1 MTTSRQPLRPSPT
14 QSVDWGLRWLRA
26 GPGVNSGPATDDWLE
41 FLTSARQFPAEP
53 RVRRFSWLFWLGAIN
68 GILALSGLMVWPNGS
83 GIHMLIFLLV
93 FWLAPLL
100 VLIWTLLNAWWRK
113 RSPWWRHW
121 LCAEDDAVLAAW
133 CAAQSLKAQ
142 ALFVVA
148 GLAWLWLM
156 LLTRQL
162 IFYWSTSLQAAS
174 ARVDDLFRVL
184 TLGLLDIPEPLA
196 ISASQAGS
204 ITGWE
209 TALLDFSA
217 YWAFWLTQVVVIWVL
232 VPVTIAAL
240 INRWVLHRR
249 LAHWPHWNR
258 ELHQRFEQQR
268 PERLHFESLTP
279 EQPDTF
285 AVEAADLKTASL
297 SPRVPVLAWQ
307 DPLPGKL
314 PPGSVMLGQGS
325 LAADEATIERHT
337 EQENPVWVMSAH
349 AVPTGDLADLITL
362 SAGSHKEVSV
372 LLCSSAEPGSA
383 QRDIERQSW
392 QGFVS
397 QQELPV
403 RLYWLEGQLDE
414 QQDGE
419 QPS

>member
-1 MTTSRQPLRPSPT
+1 MTTSRPPLRPSPT
-14 QSVDWGLRWLRA
+14 QSVEWGLRWLRA
-26 GPGVNSGPATDDWLE
+26 GPGVNPDPATDNWFE
-41 FLTSARQFPAEP
+41 FLASARQFPAEP
-53 RVRRFSWLFWLGAIN
+53 RVRWFSWLFWLGAIN
-68 GILALSGLMVWPNGS
+68 GILALSGLMVWPDGS

-133 CAAQSLKAQ
+133 CAGQSLKAQ

-184 TLGLLDIPEPLA
+184 TLGLLDVPEPLA

-209 TALLDFSA
+209 TALLDYSA

-232 VPVTIAAL
+232 VPVAIAAL

-249 LAHWPHWNR
+249 LGHWPHWNR
-258 ELHQRFEQQR
+258 ELRQRFEQQR

-279 EQPDTF
+279 GQPDTF
-285 AVEAADLKTASL
+285 AVEAADLETASL
-297 SPRVPVLAWQ
+297 SPTVPVLAWQ

-372 LLCSSAEPGSA
+372 LLYSSAEPGSA

-403 RLYWLEGQLDE
+403 KLYWLERRYDE
-414 QQDGE
+414 QHVRE
-419 QPS
+419 QTS

>member
-1 MTTSRQPLRPSPT
+1 MTTSQPSLRTSPN
-14 QSVDWGLRWLRA
+14 QRFDWGLRWLRTE
-26 GPGVNSGPATDDWLE
+26 PGDRSGPATDNWVE
-41 FLTSARQFPAEP
+41 FLASARELPAQP
-53 RVRRFSWLFWLGAIN
+53 RLRLFSWLFWLGAIN
-68 GILALSGLMVWPNGS
+68 GVLALSGLMVWPDGS
-83 GIHMLIFLLV
+83 GIHMLIFLMV

-100 VLIWTLLNAWWRK
+100 LLIWTLLNAWWRK
-113 RSPWWRHW
+113 SSPWWRHW
-121 LCAEDDAVLAAW
+121 LSDQDDAVIAAW

-142 ALFVVA
+142 ALFVIA
-148 GLAWLWLM
+148 GMAWMWLM

-162 IFYWSTSLQAAS
+162 IFYWSTSLQGAS
-174 ARVDDLFRVL
+174 ARVDEFFAML
-184 TLGLLDIPEPLA
+184 TAGILDVPEPLA

-209 TALLDFSA
+209 TALLDYSA
-217 YWAFWLTQVVVIWVL
+217 YWAVWLTQVVVVWVL
-232 VPVTIAAL
+232 VPVMVAAL
-240 INRWVLHRR
+240 INRWVLCRR
-249 LAHWPHWNR
+249 LVNWSHWNR

-268 PERLHFESLTP
+268 PERLYFESLTP
-279 EQPDTF
+279 EQPGTY
-285 AVEAADLKTASL
+285 AVEAADLETASL
-297 SPRVPVLAWQ
+297 SPGVPVLAWQ

-314 PPGSVMLGQGS
+314 PSGSVILGRGS

-337 EQENPVWVMSAH
+337 EQERPVWVMSAH

-372 LLCSSAEPGSA
+372 LLCSSAELGSA

-403 RLYWLEGQLDE
+403 RLYWLEGQLNE
-414 QQDGE
+414 QQTGE